1 MSVDTF
7 VSFRRSFLKLCLCHS
22 CYPPF
27 QFGFNFALTVT
38 VMLYICMLSFWLV
51 MKLFLVCVCPST
63 VYIAMRNNLGWR
75 SFLSMQRYSHY
86 IAPMD
91 PQVCPPPLSSS
102 QSVISG
108 LDKSPASTFRPGH
121 SRSSSTGSGKH
132 SKQVKRKKDTNYIV
146 K

>member
-7 VSFRRSFLKLCLCHS
+7 VSFRRRFLKLCLCHS

-27 QFGFNFALTVT
+27 QLGFNFALTVT
-38 VMLYICMLSFWLV
+38 VMLYICMSSFWLV
-51 MKLFLVCVCPST
+51 MKLFLVPPST